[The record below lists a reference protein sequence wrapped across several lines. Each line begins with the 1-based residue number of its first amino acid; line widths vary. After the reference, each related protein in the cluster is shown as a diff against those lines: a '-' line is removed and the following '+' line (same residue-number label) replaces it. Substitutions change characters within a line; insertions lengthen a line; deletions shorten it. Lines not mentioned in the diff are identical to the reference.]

1 MDIGEDAADVLQV
14 LAHGRSNSH
23 HLCQQTGCS
32 EQAVA
37 ETLAACTAAGLVT
50 EVDRDLYQIT
60 PPGREKLD
68 RAYPAE
74 AGFLQDTEL
83 IHDAPTVKTIR
94 LQGDRSLVEVQVD
107 EGSVADLA
115 DTVVR
120 VLGDTHGDVGSLRTA
135 LGRTGV
141 DTEES
146 RDGTPD

>member
-1 MDIGEDAADVLQV
+1 MDVEEHAADVLQV

-23 HLCQQTGCS
+23 HLCQQTGRS

-37 ETLAACTAAGLVT
+37 ETLAACSAAGLVT

-60 PPGREKLD
+60 SAGTEKLD

-74 AGFLQDTEL
+74 AGFLQETEL

-107 EGSVADLA
+107 EESVADLA

-120 VLGDTHGDVGSLRTA
+120 VLGDTHGEVESLRMA
-135 LGRTGV
+135 LRRTGV
-141 DTEES
+141 GTDEGG
-146 RDGTPD
+146 DGTPE